1 MITDL
6 RGWLEARLGPL
17 AGFEAAFPRLA
28 VDIGVPAGGKIVE
41 MVMWKGAA
49 REVRMA
55 FSEMRYRAKAGN
67 DGMDGSTWAGN
78 ETATTG

>member
-1 MITDL
+1 MC
-6 RGWLEARLGPL
+6 
-17 AGFEAAFPRLA
+17 
-28 VDIGVPAGGKIVE
+28 
-41 MVMWKGAA
+41 KGAA
-49 REVRMA
+49 REVRVA

>member
-1 MITDL
+1 MW
-6 RGWLEARLGPL
+6 RRA
-17 AGFEAAFPRLA
+17 AAFPRLA
-28 VDIGVPAGGKIVE
+28 VDIGVPAGGKITLE
-41 MVMWKGAA
+41 MVMCKGAA
-49 REVRMA
+49 REVRVA